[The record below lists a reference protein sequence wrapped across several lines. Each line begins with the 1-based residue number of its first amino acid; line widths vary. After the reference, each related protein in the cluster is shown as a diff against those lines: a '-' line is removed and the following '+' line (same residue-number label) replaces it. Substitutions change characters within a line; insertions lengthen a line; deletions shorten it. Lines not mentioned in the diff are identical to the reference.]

1 MPARLQLG
9 YSVMT
14 NKWIVRVEDGDT
26 NKIFQVI
33 FDTHEE
39 AQEVVD
45 NIVERYKEETGH
57 KPEHMPNAHM
67 N

>member
-26 NKIFQVI
+26 NKSYTV
-33 FDTHEE
+33 DTEY
-39 AQEVVD
+39 A
-45 NIVERYKEETGH
+45 
-57 KPEHMPNAHM
+57 
-67 N
+67 